1 MKMPNGYSDV
11 QARTGA
17 REQLPAGGYVCRIR
31 GAREETNSGYWQ
43 LVIAFDVHEG
53 EKAGIFDR
61 RYKDDVQDVYK
72 RQPHILASVSTGNA
86 AHSRASSSDIKRSAA
101 NRSA

>member
-1 MKMPNGYSDV
+1 MKMPNGYSEV

-43 LVIAFDVHEG
+43 LVIAFDVHDG
-53 EKAGIFDR
+53 EKAG
-61 RYKDDVQDVYK
+61 
-72 RQPHILASVSTGNA
+72 HL
-86 AHSRASSSDIKRSAA
+86 
-101 NRSA
+101 